1 MYAQVVFSIASFKSF
16 TYKIPNALISK
27 ISPGVAVNAS
37 FKNTLHLGYIVSTS
51 KHSSYKG
58 MIHEIDSIYKGQPN
72 IPKDLWQTILW
83 MSHYYVAPIGLCIK
97 TALPNLYYKD
107 YNAKKILYIEL
118 NHKVVSKFDI
128 STLSK
133 NQKIIIK
140 HLMGFKDP
148 VLASTM
154 KDETSNLYYTIDVLH
169 KKNIIKKI
177 FLDSDNQVEIESMKH
192 ITLSKKQTDIFNKIF
207 PSIKKSLNNNFL
219 IHGIPGSG
227 KTEVYVKLAQEAI
240 STGKCVMILIPE
252 IILTTQMKDRFIK
265 YFGSNIAM
273 WHSKM
278 TRKEKQQTIKRIL
291 SGEYQIIIGA
301 RSSIFSP
308 LPNIGLIV
316 IDEEQD
322 SSYKQESPKPYY
334 NARDIALVRAKYAEC
349 PVVLTSATPS
359 METYYN
365 TIIGKSKHL
374 PLNERYFKSKE
385 PIVRIVDMM
394 KFIDCDE
401 NKIISP
407 ELMDA
412 IQSTLKS
419 KKQIILLNNRRG
431 YASSVFSKDQQNAIL
446 CDYCNVPMSLHK
458 SFNRL
463 LCHYCDSH
471 KSFNEASDNIVLH
484 GYGTEKI
491 YEILKNQFS
500 NASIARVD
508 SDSLKS
514 NKNLL
519 TILNDFSS
527 GKLDIMIGT
536 QMISK
541 GLDFDNV
548 QLVGVINADYG
559 MFTPDFRS
567 GEKVFQ
573 IISQV
578 IGRSGRRDEQGIA
591 IIQTYNPNDL
601 NLLNAIKSNFKTFYG
616 SNLAER
622 NELQY
627 PPFYRLCRLIFSGD
641 DINKVNQMA
650 MDITKIF
657 SNNKSF
663 KVLGPSEAPISKI
676 KNKWRVNSLIAASKD
691 DPFEIQNFFE
701 NKIGTHALEKQYK
714 NVNIKLDIDPLN
726 ML

>member
-58 MIHEIDSIYKGQPN
+58 MINEIDSIYKGQPN

-118 NHKVVSKFDI
+118 NHMVASKFDM

-240 STGKCVMILIPE
+240 SIGKCVMVLIPE

-278 TRKEKQQTIKRIL
+278 TRKEKQQTIKKIL

-385 PIVRIVDMM
+385 PIVSIVDMM